1 MSSSFNT
8 PSRRKPLF
16 PGPSTTPAGPPPS
29 HLSFTQVSTTPAGPP
44 PKSSFFSSHNA
55 ANNTFG
61 SRRGAAGATPAHR
74 ARGFVVPSSS
84 PPAVDEEEE
93 EDEDEED
100 DDEEMEVE
108 ERPEKSAFM
117 SSILSAP
124 RGLKRSRNGA
134 VREQVGSDYASIA
147 RSVTS
152 HIPSTN
158 SLTEPDEMLLQQ
170 ETILSRLETSKNTG
184 EASEALT
191 RLWAR
196 YSDPK
201 TREGK
206 LGPEAEDGV
215 SKAVY
220 LASLLLTLHHPHLQQ
235 PSKQQPRGKKET
247 TTLPRALLNWLDE
260 HHTPFPDEY
269 PSIST
274 ASPSPAAHDRFW
286 DTIYASL
293 VRGRFSQAI
302 QLLRHAGWEN
312 AYTAEEDSQEEGYTE
327 KQLDNIE
334 EVAERAARLLESCP
348 VIKGGEGDGDWDIKG
363 PAWTVFRLRVRQAV
377 RELEEFA
384 GSAEEDDDEEGVGS
398 GKRRNVFSL
407 SAATKKAESRVPWS
421 IYTNLKLCYD
431 ILLGQPEEIM
441 DASQDWLEA
450 SIYITVWWDGEDTSP
465 SLSSRSTLG
474 ESRGQGRKS
483 ITASQAREVDLSPL
497 AAYRRRLADAFT
509 FVTDTEEALFL
520 PETVEGVQ
528 VGLGCVLTGE
538 VGSVV
543 QLLRGWSL
551 PVAVAVVEVA
561 GKGGWL
567 PGGSRGGLGR
577 GFSSQ
582 DLMVLSHGPGGM
594 EGMGSAG
601 LRDEILAEYA
611 GLLAGKD
618 VLRVGQVGG
627 VGRVGEV
634 GGGTEREG
642 WELAVAVLGRMDDQA
657 EGERRVGELLG
668 GIEVRGEGRVD
679 RILEACGGL
688 GLEGR
693 GRGVAERFADS
704 LLASPDTAEVMRN
717 VGTALMYLSRA
728 RCGEKISETLGL
740 LVSLCLIHSA
750 AYPAREEMD
759 ERLAGLVGKERST
772 LVELAR
778 KDGEAAEL
786 LASRLSGYATLRRF
800 YELRDQDVLPDL
812 GNAQKLRP
820 LERAREA
827 AGALMAVLGSA
838 SDCIRGGLYDP
849 EAEGVVPVDCVLAL
863 LGEALVLLGQGKRV
877 FSKEQVFG
885 MMRVV
890 EDFEAVTSRV
900 RENGGAL
907 LGACLGA
914 YRESGSGGGMGRM
927 GKSGSAFGGSSWDML
942 AESTMVGPSAGGMG
956 KVERGWDWRRGV
968 DELGVEA
975 GGKEVVAMV
984 RVALAREVARGWGGG
999 LNW

>member
-16 PGPSTTPAGPPPS
+16 PAPSTTPAGPPPS

-61 SRRGAAGATPAHR
+61 SRRGAAGATPAR
-74 ARGFVVPSSS
+74 RGFVVPSSS
-84 PPAVDEEEE
+84 PPAVDEE
-93 EDEDEED
+93 DEED
-100 DDEEMEVE
+100 DDEMEVTE
-108 ERPEKSAFM
+108 EKSAFM

-134 VREQVGSDYASIA
+134 VREQVGSDYADIA

-152 HIPSTN
+152 HAPSTTGLN
-158 SLTEPDEMLLQQ
+158 EPDEMLVQQ
-170 ETILSRLETSKNTG
+170 ETILSRLESSKNAG

-191 RLWAR
+191 KLWAR
-196 YSDPK
+196 YADPT

-206 LGPEAEDGV
+206 LGPEAEDGL

-220 LASLLLTLHHPHLQQ
+220 LASLLLTLHHPHQQ
-235 PSKQQPRGKKET
+235 QQTSKQQPRKKNET

-260 HHTPFPDEY
+260 HHTPFPDEF
-269 PSIST
+269 PTIST
-274 ASPSPAAHDRFW
+274 ASPSPASHDRFW

-293 VRGRFSQAI
+293 VRGRFTQAI

-312 AYTAEEDSQEEGYTE
+312 AYTAEEDSQPEGYTE

-334 EVAERAARLLESCP
+334 EVAERAARVLSTCP
-348 VIKGGEGDGDWDIKG
+348 AVVGKGEGEGDWDTKG
-363 PAWTVFRLRVRQAV
+363 PAWTLFRLRVRQAV
-377 RELEEFA
+377 KELELFA
-384 GSAEEDDDEEGVGS
+384 GSAEEDDEEDVGS
-398 GKRRNVFSL
+398 KRKNVFSL
-407 SAATKKAESRVPWS
+407 SAATKKAESKVPWS

-450 SIYITVWWDGEDTSP
+450 SIYITAWWDGEESSSTS
-465 SLSSRSTLG
+465 STLSRSQLG
-474 ESRGQGRKS
+474 ESRSGLRVG
-483 ITASQAREVDLSPL
+483 SQRTREVDLTPL
-497 AAYRRRLADAFT
+497 SAYRRRLADAFT
-509 FVTDTEEALFL
+509 FVTDTEEPLFL
-520 PETVEGVQ
+520 PETVDEVH
-528 VGLGCVLTGE
+528 VGLGCVLTGGVE
-538 VGSVV
+538 SVV

-561 GKGGWL
+561 GTAGWL
-567 PGGSRGGLGR
+567 PGGRGGAGGR
-577 GFSSQ
+577 GWSSQ

-601 LRDEILAEYA
+601 LRDAILGDYAE
-611 GLLAGKD
+611 LLAAKDFLVEGKS
-618 VLRVGQVGG
+618 
-627 VGRVGEV
+627 EK
-634 GGGTEREG
+634 EG
-642 WELAVAVLGRMDDQA
+642 WELAVAVLGRLDDQA

-668 GIEVRGEGRVD
+668 GIEVRGEGRVE

-704 LLASPDTAEVMRN
+704 LLASDDTAEVMQN
-717 VGTALMYLSRA
+717 VGTALIYLSRA
-728 RCGEKISETLGL
+728 RCGEKITETLGL

-750 AYPAREEMD
+750 AYPAQAD
-759 ERLAGLVGKERST
+759 LDQRLAGLVGKERTT

-786 LASRLSGYATLRRF
+786 LAGRLSGYATLRRF
-800 YELRDQDVLPDL
+800 YELRDQDVLSSSLP
-812 GNAQKLRP
+812 GAQRLRP

-838 SDCIRGGLYDP
+838 ADCIRGGLYDP
-849 EAEGVVPVDCVLAL
+849 EAEGGVPVDCVLAL

-885 MMRVV
+885 MMRIV
-890 EDFEAVTSRV
+890 EDFETVTSRV

-907 LGACLGA
+907 LEASLGA
-914 YRESGSGGGMGRM
+914 YRDGGR
-927 GKSGSAFGGSSWDML
+927 GKSTFGGSSWDML
-942 AESTMVGPSAGGMG
+942 ASSTMVHSAGG
-956 KVERGWDWRRGV
+956 KEIAEREWDWRKGV

-984 RVALAREVARGWGGG
+984 RVALAQEVARGWGGG

>member
-16 PGPSTTPAGPPPS
+16 PAPSTTPAGPPPS

-61 SRRGAAGATPAHR
+61 SRRGAAGATPAR
-74 ARGFVVPSSS
+74 RGFVVPSSS
-84 PPAVDEEEE
+84 PPAVDEDED
-93 EDEDEED
+93 DEDEEA
-100 DDEEMEVE
+100 DEEMEQDS
-108 ERPEKSAFM
+108 RPEKSEFL

-134 VREQVGSDYASIA
+134 VREQVGSDYADIA

-152 HIPSTN
+152 HAPSTTG
-158 SLTEPDEMLLQQ
+158 LTEPDEMLVQQ
-170 ETILSRLETSKNTG
+170 EAILSRLESSKNAG

-191 RLWAR
+191 KLWAQ
-196 YSDPK
+196 YSDPT

-206 LGPEAEDGV
+206 LGPEAEDGL

-220 LASLLLTLHHPHLQQ
+220 LASLLLQLHHPHQQ
-235 PSKQQPRGKKET
+235 PSKQSRKKNET

-260 HHTPFPDEY
+260 HHTPFPDEF

-274 ASPSPAAHDRFW
+274 ASPSPASHDRFW

-293 VRGRFSQAI
+293 VRGRFTQAI
-302 QLLRHAGWEN
+302 QLLRNAGWEN
-312 AYTAEEDSQEEGYTE
+312 AYTAEEDSQPEGYTE

-334 EVAERAARLLESCP
+334 EVAERAARLLSTCP
-348 VIKGGEGDGDWDIKG
+348 AVGKEGEGDWDIKS
-363 PAWTVFRLRVRQAV
+363 PAWTLFRHRVRQAIK
-377 RELEEFA
+377 ELELFA
-384 GSAEEDDDEEGVGS
+384 GSEGEDEEAPPA
-398 GKRRNVFSL
+398 KQNVFSL

-450 SIYITVWWDGEDTSP
+450 SIYITAWWDGEDTAATA
-465 SLSSRSTLG
+465 LSRSQLG
-474 ESRGQGRKS
+474 ESRSNLRMSRVG
-483 ITASQAREVDLSPL
+483 SQRTREVDLTPL
-497 AAYRRRLADAFT
+497 SAYRRRLGDAFT
-509 FVTDTEEALFL
+509 FVTDTEEPLFL
-520 PETVEGVQ
+520 PETVDEVH
-528 VGLGCVLTGE
+528 VGLGCVLTGG
-538 VGSVV
+538 VDSVV
-543 QLLRGWSL
+543 SLLRGWSL

-561 GKGGWL
+561 GTAGWL
-567 PGGSRGGLGR
+567 PGGRSGLGGR

-601 LRDEILAEYA
+601 LRDAILGDYA
-611 GLLAGKD
+611 NLLAAKD
-618 VLRVGQVGG
+618 VLVEGKS
-627 VGRVGEV
+627 
-634 GGGTEREG
+634 EREG
-642 WELAVAVLGRMDDQA
+642 WELAVAVLGRMDDQS

-668 GIEVRGEGRVD
+668 GIEVMGESGRVD
-679 RILEACGGL
+679 RILEACSGL

-704 LLASPDTAEVMRN
+704 LLASSDTAEVMQN
-717 VGTALMYLSRA
+717 VGTALIYHSRA
-728 RCGEKISETLGL
+728 RCGEKIIETLGL
-740 LVSLCLIHSA
+740 LISLCLIHSA
-750 AYPAREEMD
+750 AYPAREKLD
-759 ERLAGLVGKERST
+759 ERLAGLVGRERTT

-786 LASRLSGYATLRRF
+786 LAGRLSGYATLRRF
-800 YELRDQDVLPDL
+800 YELRDQDVLPTP
-812 GNAQKLRP
+812 GSGQRLRP

-827 AGALMAVLGSA
+827 AGALVAVLGSA

-863 LGEALVLLGQGKRV
+863 LGEALVLLGQGKRI
-877 FSKEQVFG
+877 FTKEQVFA
-885 MMRVV
+885 MMRIV
-890 EDFEAVTSRV
+890 EDFETAPSRV
-900 RENGGAL
+900 RENGASL
-907 LGACLGA
+907 LDASLA
-914 YRESGSGGGMGRM
+914 SYRESGNGGGMGRSRGGM
-927 GKSGSAFGGSSWDML
+927 GKSSFGGSSWDML
-942 AESTMVGPSAGGMG
+942 AESTMVLPSAGGMGKG
-956 KVERGWDWRRGV
+956 KVERGWDWQRGLN
-968 DELGVEA
+968 ELGVEA
-975 GGKEVVAMV
+975 GGKEVVVMV
-984 RVALAREVARGWGGG
+984 RVALAQEVARGWGGG

>member
-16 PGPSTTPAGPPPS
+16 PAPSTTPAGPPPS

-61 SRRGAAGATPAHR
+61 SRRGAAGATPAR
-74 ARGFVVPSSS
+74 RGFVVPSSS
-84 PPAVDEEEE
+84 PPAVDEAEDD
-93 EDEDEED
+93 EDEDEE
-100 DDEEMEVE
+100 MEVVE
-108 ERPEKSAFM
+108 EKSAFM

-134 VREQVGSDYASIA
+134 VREQVGSDYADIA

-152 HIPSTN
+152 HVPSTSGLN
-158 SLTEPDEMLLQQ
+158 EPDEMLIQQ
-170 ETILSRLETSKNTG
+170 ESILSRLESSENAS

-191 RLWAR
+191 KLWAQ
-196 YSDPK
+196 YSDPT

-206 LGPEAEDGV
+206 LGPEAEDGL

-220 LASLLLTLHHPHLQQ
+220 LATLLLQLHHPHTTQ
-235 PSKQQPRGKKET
+235 PSKQHPQRKKEN

-260 HHTPFPDEY
+260 HHTPFPDEF
-269 PSIST
+269 PTISN
-274 ASPSPAAHDRFW
+274 ASPSPASHDRFW

-293 VRGRFSQAI
+293 VRGRFTQAI

-312 AYTAEEDSQEEGYTE
+312 AYTAEEDSQPEGYTE

-334 EVAERAARLLESCP
+334 EVAERAARVLSTCP
-348 VIKGGEGDGDWDIKG
+348 AVVGKGEGEGDWDIKS
-363 PAWTVFRLRVRQAV
+363 PAWTLFRHRVRQAI
-377 RELEEFA
+377 RELEIFA
-384 GSAEEDDDEEGVGS
+384 GSAEEDDEEAPPAKG
-398 GKRRNVFSL
+398 NVFSL
-407 SAATKKAESRVPWS
+407 SAATKKAESKVPWS

-450 SIYITVWWDGEDTSP
+450 SIYITAWWDGEDTAST
-465 SLSSRSTLG
+465 SLSRSQLG
-474 ESRGQGRKS
+474 ESRSGLRMSRVG
-483 ITASQAREVDLSPL
+483 SQRTREVDLTPL
-497 AAYRRRLADAFT
+497 SAYRRRLADAFT
-509 FVTDTEEALFL
+509 FVTDTEEPLFL
-520 PETVEGVQ
+520 PETVDEVH
-528 VGLGCVLTGE
+528 VGLGCVLTGG
-538 VGSVV
+538 VDSVV
-543 QLLRGWSL
+543 SLLRGWSL

-561 GKGGWL
+561 GTAGWL
-567 PGGSRGGLGR
+567 PGGEGGLGGR

-582 DLMVLSHGPGGM
+582 DLMVLSHGPGGS
-594 EGMGSAG
+594 EGLGSAG
-601 LRDEILAEYA
+601 MRDAILGDYAE
-611 GLLAGKD
+611 LLAAKEVLIEGKS
-618 VLRVGQVGG
+618 
-627 VGRVGEV
+627 
-634 GGGTEREG
+634 EREG
-642 WELAVAVLGRMDDQA
+642 WELAVAVLGRMDDQS

-668 GIEVRGEGRVD
+668 GIEVNGSSGRVD
-679 RILEACGGL
+679 RILEACGGM

-704 LLASPDTAEVMRN
+704 LLASDDTAAVMAN
-717 VGTALMYLSRA
+717 VGTALIYHSRA
-728 RCGEKISETLGL
+728 RCGEKITETLGL
-740 LVSLCLIHSA
+740 LISLCLIHSA
-750 AYPAREEMD
+750 AYPAQAELD
-759 ERLAGLVGKERST
+759 DRLAGLVGKERTT

-800 YELRDQDVLPDL
+800 YELRDQDVLPTL
-812 GNAQKLRP
+812 GSGQKLRP

-877 FSKEQVFG
+877 FTKEQVFT
-885 MMRVV
+885 MMRIV
-890 EDFEAVTSRV
+890 EDYETAPSRIQ
-900 RENGGAL
+900 ENGASL
-907 LGACLGA
+907 LEASLAA
-914 YRESGSGGGMGRM
+914 YRDSGRGM
-927 GKSGSAFGGSSWDML
+927 GKSGGGFGGSSWDML
-942 AESTMVGPSAGGMG
+942 AESTMVLSAEGKG

-975 GGKEVVAMV
+975 GGKEVVMMV
-984 RVALAREVARGWGGG
+984 RVALAQEVARGWGGG

>member
-16 PGPSTTPAGPPPS
+16 PAPSTTPAGPPPS

-84 PPAVDEEEE
+84 PPQGVDEDDEGEEEE
-93 EDEDEED
+93 EEE
-100 DDEEMEVE
+100 DEEMEVE

-152 HIPSTN
+152 HAPG
-158 SLTEPDEMLLQQ
+158 LTEPDEMLVQQ
-170 ETILSRLETSKNTG
+170 ETILSRLETSKNAG

-191 RLWAR
+191 KLWAR
-196 YSDPK
+196 YSDPR

-215 SKAVY
+215 SRAVY

-235 PSKQQPRGKKET
+235 PSKQHPRKKNDT
-247 TTLPRALLNWLDE
+247 TTLPRALLSWLDE

-269 PSIST
+269 PAIST

-348 VIKGGEGDGDWDIKG
+348 VVIKGGEGDGDWDIKG

-450 SIYITVWWDGEDTSP
+450 SIYITAWWDGEDTSP
-465 SLSSRSTLG
+465 SLSRSQLG
-474 ESRGQGRKS
+474 ESRGNLRKS

-497 AAYRRRLADAFT
+497 SAYRRRLADAFT
-509 FVTDTEEALFL
+509 FVTDTEEPLFL

-538 VGSVV
+538 VGSVIG
-543 QLLRGWSL
+543 LLRGWSL
-551 PVAVAVVEVA
+551 GVAVGVVEVA

-567 PGGSRGGLGR
+567 PGGSGRGSGLG
-577 GFSSQ
+577 GGWSGM
-582 DLMVLSHGPGGM
+582 DLMVLSHGPGGV
-594 EGMGSAG
+594 EGLEKEGV
-601 LRDEILAEYA
+601 RDEVLGEYA
-611 GLLAGKD
+611 ELLAGKD
-618 VLRVGQVGG
+618 VLAVEGQS
-627 VGRVGEV
+627 
-634 GGGTEREG
+634 EREG
-642 WELAVAVLGRMDDQA
+642 WELAVAVLGRLDDQA

-704 LLASPDTAEVMRN
+704 LLASPDAAEVMRN

-800 YELRDQDVLPDL
+800 YELRDQDLLPIA
-812 GNAQKLRP
+812 GSERKLRP
-820 LERAREA
+820 LEQAREA
-827 AGALMAVLGSA
+827 AGALMAVLTSA
-838 SDCIRGGLYDP
+838 ADCIRGGLYDP
-849 EAEGVVPVDCVLAL
+849 EAEGVVPVDCVLVL
-863 LGEALVLLGQGKRV
+863 LGEALVLLGEGKRV
-877 FSKEQVFG
+877 FSKEQVFVL
-885 MMRVV
+885 MRIV
-890 EDFEAVTSRV
+890 EDFETVGSRV
-900 RENGGAL
+900 RENGAAL
-907 LGACLGA
+907 LDASLA
-914 YRESGSGGGMGRM
+914 SYRESGSGGGMGRM
-927 GKSGSAFGGSSWDML
+927 RKSGSGFGGSSWDML
-942 AESTMVGPSAGGMG
+942 AESTMVVPSAEGMG
-956 KVERGWDWRRGV
+956 KVERGWDWRKGV

>member
-16 PGPSTTPAGPPPS
+16 PAPSTTPAGPPPS

-61 SRRGAAGATPAHR
+61 SKRGAAGATPAR
-74 ARGFVVPSSS
+74 RGFVVPSSS
-84 PPAVDEEEE
+84 PPAVDEED

-100 DDEEMEVE
+100 EEMEVVE
-108 ERPEKSAFM
+108 EKSAFM

-134 VREQVGSDYASIA
+134 VREQVGSDYADIA

-152 HIPSTN
+152 HALSTTGLN
-158 SLTEPDEMLLQQ
+158 EPDEMLLQQ
-170 ETILSRLETSKNTG
+170 ETILSRLESSKNAG

-191 RLWAR
+191 KLWAQ
-196 YSDPK
+196 YADPT

-206 LGPEAEDGV
+206 LGPEAEDGL

-220 LASLLLTLHHPHLQQ
+220 LASLLLQLHHPQTTQH
-235 PSKQQPRGKKET
+235 PKQQRRGKKEN

-260 HHTPFPDEY
+260 HHTPFPDEF

-274 ASPSPAAHDRFW
+274 ASPSPASHDRFW

-293 VRGRFSQAI
+293 VRGRFTQAI

-312 AYTAEEDSQEEGYTE
+312 AYTAEEDSQPEGYTE

-334 EVAERAARLLESCP
+334 EVAERAARVLSTCP
-348 VIKGGEGDGDWDIKG
+348 AAVGGKGGEGEGDWDTKG
-363 PAWTVFRLRVRQAV
+363 PAWTLFRHRVRQAIK
-377 RELEEFA
+377 ELEHFA
-384 GSAEEDDDEEGVGS
+384 GSEEEDEDTAPA
-398 GKRRNVFSL
+398 KRNVFSL

-431 ILLGQPEEIM
+431 ILLGQAEEIM

-450 SIYITVWWDGEDTSP
+450 SIYITAWWDGEDTASTA
-465 SLSSRSTLG
+465 LSRSQLG
-474 ESRGQGRKS
+474 ESRGLGMKGSRVG
-483 ITASQAREVDLSPL
+483 SQRTREVDLTPL
-497 AAYRRRLADAFT
+497 AAYRRRLGDAFT
-509 FVTDTEEALFL
+509 FVTDTEEPLFL
-520 PETVEGVQ
+520 PETVDEVH
-528 VGLGCVLTGE
+528 VGLGCVLTGGVE
-538 VGSVV
+538 SVV

-561 GKGGWL
+561 GAGGWL
-567 PGGSRGGLGR
+567 PGGSGRGGLGR

-582 DLMVLSHGPGGM
+582 DLMVLSHGPGGSQDL
-594 EGMGSAG
+594 GSAG
-601 LRDEILAEYA
+601 LRDAILGDYA
-611 GLLAGKD
+611 DLLAAKD
-618 VLRVGQVGG
+618 VLGVGG
-627 VGRVGEV
+627 A
-634 GGGTEREG
+634 EREG
-642 WELAVAVLGRMDDQA
+642 RELAVAVLGRMDDQS

-668 GIEVRGEGRVD
+668 GIEVRGEGRVE
-679 RILEACGGL
+679 RILTACGGL

-704 LLASPDTAEVMRN
+704 LLASDDTAAVMAN
-717 VGTALMYLSRA
+717 VGTSLIYHSRA
-728 RCGEKISETLGL
+728 RCGEKITETLGL
-740 LVSLCLIHSA
+740 LISLCLIHSA
-750 AYPAREEMD
+750 AYPAKEEMD
-759 ERLAGLVGKERST
+759 VRLAGLVGKERTT

-800 YELRDQDVLPDL
+800 YELRDQDFLPTL
-812 GNAQKLRP
+812 GSAQKLRP

-838 SDCIRGGLYDP
+838 SDSIRGGLYDP

-877 FSKEQVFG
+877 FTKEQVFT
-885 MMRVV
+885 MMRIV
-890 EDFEAVTSRV
+890 EDYETAPSRI
-900 RENGGAL
+900 RENGGSL
-907 LGACLGA
+907 LEASLA
-914 YRESGSGGGMGRM
+914 AHRDGGRGM
-927 GKSGSAFGGSSWDML
+927 GKSGSGFGGSSWDML
-942 AESTMVGPSAGGMG
+942 AESTMVAPSAEGMG

-975 GGKEVVAMV
+975 GGKEVVMMV
-984 RVALAREVARGWGGG
+984 RVALAREVAMGWGGG

>member
-16 PGPSTTPAGPPPS
+16 PAPSTTPAGPPPS

-84 PPAVDEEEE
+84 PPGVNED

-100 DDEEMEVE
+100 EEEEDEEMEVVIE
-108 ERPEKSAFM
+108 EKSAFM
-117 SSILSAP
+117 SSVLSAP

-152 HIPSTN
+152 HAPG
-158 SLTEPDEMLLQQ
+158 LTEPDEMLLQQ
-170 ETILSRLETSKNTG
+170 ETILARLESSKNTG

-196 YSDPK
+196 YSDPT

-220 LASLLLTLHHPHLQQ
+220 LASLLLTLHHPHQQ
-235 PSKQQPRGKKET
+235 HPRTKNETTT
-247 TTLPRALLNWLDE
+247 TTLPRALLNWLND
-260 HHTPFPDEY
+260 HHTPFPDEC

-302 QLLRHAGWEN
+302 DLLRHAGWEN
-312 AYTAEEDSQEEGYTE
+312 AYTAEEDSQMEGYTE

-348 VIKGGEGDGDWDIKG
+348 VIQGGDGDRDWDIKG

-384 GSAEEDDDEEGVGS
+384 GSSGEEDDEEGVGS
-398 GKRRNVFSL
+398 GKRKNVFSL

-450 SIYITVWWDGEDTSP
+450 SIYITAWWDGEDTSP
-465 SLSSRSTLG
+465 SLTRSHLG
-474 ESRGQGRKS
+474 ESRVQGMKS

-543 QLLRGWSL
+543 QLLRNWSL
-551 PVAVAVVEVA
+551 AVAVAVVEVA

-594 EGMGSAG
+594 EGLGSAG
-601 LRDEILAEYA
+601 IRDEILAEYA
-611 GLLAGKD
+611 DLLAAKD
-618 VLRVGQVGG
+618 VLVDGKS
-627 VGRVGEV
+627 
-634 GGGTEREG
+634 EREG
-642 WELAVAVLGRMDDQA
+642 WELAVAVLGRMDDQS

-668 GIEVRGEGRVD
+668 GIEVLGDSGRVD

-786 LASRLSGYATLRRF
+786 LAGRLSGYATLRRF
-800 YELRDQDVLPDL
+800 YELRDQDVLSSSLP
-812 GNAQKLRP
+812 GGQKLRP

-849 EAEGVVPVDCVLAL
+849 EAEGVVPVDCVLVL

-885 MMRVV
+885 MMRIV
-890 EDFEAVTSRV
+890 EDFETVTSRI
-900 RENGGAL
+900 RENGASL
-907 LGACLGA
+907 LDASLA
-914 YRESGSGGGMGRM
+914 SYRESGDGGGMGRSRGGM
-927 GKSGSAFGGSSWDML
+927 GKSGSGFGGSSWDML
-942 AESTMVGPSAGGMG
+942 AESSMVGPSAGGMG

>member
-74 ARGFVVPSSS
+74 GRGFVVPSSS
-84 PPAVDEEEE
+84 PPGIDEDDEDEEEEEE
-93 EDEDEED
+93 EDE
-100 DDEEMEVE
+100 EMEVVIE
-108 ERPEKSAFM
+108 EKCAFM

-152 HIPSTN
+152 HAPSTTG
-158 SLTEPDEMLLQQ
+158 LTEPDEMLLQQ
-170 ETILSRLETSKNTG
+170 ETILARLESSKNTG

-191 RLWAR
+191 RLWAQ
-196 YSDPK
+196 YSDPT

-220 LASLLLTLHHPHLQQ
+220 LASLLLQLHHPHLQQ
-235 PSKQQPRGKKET
+235 QPSKPQPRKKNENET

-260 HHTPFPDEY
+260 HHTPFPDEF
-269 PSIST
+269 PAIST

-302 QLLRHAGWEN
+302 DLLRHAGWEN

-348 VIKGGEGDGDWDIKG
+348 VITGGDGDWDIKG
-363 PAWTVFRLRVRQAV
+363 PAWTVFRLRVRRAV

-384 GSAEEDDDEEGVGS
+384 GSSGEEDGEEGVGS

-421 IYTNLKLCYD
+421 VYTNLKLCYD
-431 ILLGQPEEIM
+431 ILLGRAEEIV

-450 SIYITVWWDGEDTSP
+450 SIYITAWWDGEDTSP

-474 ESRGQGRKS
+474 ESRSGLRKS

-497 AAYRRRLADAFT
+497 AAYRRRLGDAFT

-528 VGLGCVLTGE
+528 VELGCVLTGG

-551 PVAVAVVEVA
+551 PVAVAVVEVGA
-561 GKGGWL
+561 TAGWL
-567 PGGSRGGLGR
+567 PGGEGGLG
-577 GFSSQ
+577 GGWSGM
-582 DLMVLSHGPGGM
+582 DLMVLSHNGPAGGV
-594 EGMGSAG
+594 EGLEKEGV
-601 LRDEILAEYA
+601 RDEVLGEYA
-611 GLLAGKD
+611 ELLAAKD

-627 VGRVGEV
+627 GV
-634 GGGTEREG
+634 GGTEREG
-642 WELAVAVLGRMDDQA
+642 WELAVAVLGRMDDQS

-668 GIEVRGEGRVD
+668 GIEVLGDSGRVD

-740 LVSLCLIHSA
+740 LVALCLIHSA

-759 ERLAGLVGKERST
+759 GRLAGLVGKERST

-812 GNAQKLRP
+812 GNGQKLRP

-849 EAEGVVPVDCVLAL
+849 EAEGVVPVDCVLVL

-877 FSKEQVFG
+877 FSKEQVLG

-890 EDFEAVTSRV
+890 EDFETVTSRV
-900 RENGGAL
+900 RENGGGL
-907 LGACLGA
+907 LDASLA
-914 YRESGSGGGMGRM
+914 SYRESGDGGGMGRM
-927 GKSGSAFGGSSWDML
+927 GKSGSGFGGSSWDML
-942 AESTMVGPSAGGMG
+942 AESTMVVASAEGMG

-975 GGKEVVAMV
+975 GAKEVVAMV